1 MVTGTVPRGA
11 QRRGLIDALL
21 ALACVLLIA
30 VALSGCATRSAGTV
44 SLKNVTLGEN
54 AWLWISLEDT
64 RAEAAKTVDVP
75 VDAKLSGL
83 PQ

>member
-1 MVTGTVPRGA
+1 
-11 QRRGLIDALL
+11 
-21 ALACVLLIA
+21 
-30 VALSGCATRSAGTV
+30 VALTGCATRSAGTV
-44 SLKNVTLGEN
+44 TLKNVTLGEG
-54 AWLWISLEDT
+54 AWLSVWLEDT

>member
-1 MVTGTVPRGA
+1 M
-11 QRRGLIDALL
+11 DALL
-21 ALACVLLIA
+21 ALACLLLVA

-44 SLKNVTLGEN
+44 TLKNVTLGEG
-54 AWLWISLEDT
+54 AWLSVGLEDT